1 MTRKWRDAIK
11 SNPSLSISDAMQTE
25 IDELRSTTVRQQKH
39 LKVLQDE
46 NISQWDEIVALREDA
61 KNHNAIVRIY
71 LDKIERLEKQLDETN
86 ENISGL

>member
-46 NISQWDEIVALREDA
+46 NITQWDEIVALREDA

-71 LDKIERLEKQLDETN
+71 LDKIERLEKQLEETN

>member
-1 MTRKWRDAIK
+1 MICKWRDAIK

-25 IDELRSTTVRQQKH
+25 IDELRSTTVRLQKH
-39 LKVLQDE
+39 IKLLQDE

-71 LDKIERLEKQLDETN
+71 LDKIERLEKQLEETN
-86 ENISGL
+86 DSI

>member
-46 NISQWDEIVALREDA
+46 NVTQWDEIVALREDA

-71 LDKIERLEKQLDETN
+71 LDKIERLEKQLEETN
-86 ENISGL
+86 DSV